1 MARTLSIQ
9 DALIA
14 NEVVSAN
21 VDVNNSE
28 FNPPSQHSRVTLFAA
43 ATVAGTAGRG
53 TMVTL
58 KLGTEVQCT
67 DFVVPVAAAVS
78 TRDHQVATGLCPR
91 GAKITLGYRN
101 EGTATPT
108 LNAYIVIEPL

>member
-1 MARTLSIQ
+1 MARSISFQ

-14 NEVVSAN
+14 NEVVTQN

-28 FNPPSQHSRVTLFAA
+28 FNPLGQTSRVSVFAA

-53 TMVTL
+53 VMLTV
-58 KLGTEVQCT
+58 KLAT
-67 DFVVPVAAAVS
+67 DVHCSDFIVPVAAAVS
-78 TRDHQVATGLCPR
+78 TRDHLVSTGAGGR
-91 GAKITLGYRN
+91 GSKITIGYRN

-108 LNAYIVIEPL
+108 LNCYVVIEPL